1 MQLLQPGGRR
11 GGGGPRG
18 RRGLPVLPRAS
29 GCGGAGGGRGLDLAG
44 GRDAA
49 AAAAAGGGRRR
60 PAGLGLQ
67 RGGLGGCPRL
77 GGGGDVVDVHAA
89 PTTGGIST
97 PGEICMHTNRATLT
111 ALGFGSLLNDVRLSQ
126 ISLHLFT

>member
-1 MQLLQPGGRR
+1 MLQLLQPDGRR

-18 RRGLPVLPRAS
+18 RRGLLVLPRAI

-49 AAAAAGGGRRR
+49 AAGGGRCRS
-60 PAGLGLQ
+60 PGLGLQ
-67 RGGLGGCPRL
+67 RGGLGGCSRL

-97 PGEICMHTNRATLT
+97 PGEICIHTDSHEQSHARSPRS
-111 ALGFGSLLNDVRLSQ
+111 ALVAS
-126 ISLHLFT
+126 